1 MSRWVVHLFS
11 LVSLFLFRKL
21 KSAGRQLIADR
32 TLLVAART
40 GRVRILSRL
49 NVKLDLTSRVVFAP
63 SGFAADKR
71 LVFLQRVR
79 DSLDW
84 HSEVPLRRPQT
95 PPFPRRFQP
104 RIVRMTCLIARRLV
118 ERRVRFIQLFPGGV
132 HMPANYS
139 DIRNSGVCFRR
150 SGGCDNS
157 GD

>member
-1 MSRWVVHLFS
+1 MSRWVVHSFS

-49 NVKLDLTSRVVFAP
+49 NVKLDLPSRVVFAP

-84 HSEVPLRRPQT
+84 HSEVPLR
-95 PPFPRRFQP
+95 
-104 RIVRMTCLIARRLV
+104 
-118 ERRVRFIQLFPGGV
+118 
-132 HMPANYS
+132 
-139 DIRNSGVCFRR
+139 
-150 SGGCDNS
+150 
-157 GD
+157 